1 MTGPAAVRE
10 HAAVGAPAAG
20 GTAVDE
26 PRWAR
31 FLSFWALGTAAAEL
45 ALLLVFAVVLLPL
58 ENPLADEFL
67 ELAWALERPGFVRLV
82 VALDVVVW
90 IGLAGLLLGLGVY
103 FVRRA
108 QVRGTCCSAP
118 ITTSVGVV
126 GALARVEGV
135 LGTAQAYAGAAAAE
149 QARTLDSFL
158 DRAAFT
164 TTAFN
169 AGTVFWALGF
179 LLAGWIGLTVAPFPR
194 WLAGAFALLGA
205 LALLDLLVYV
215 ATDEFVLDVVKFP
228 LLLLV
233 LVASAW
239 GFRRLA
245 RRA

>member
-1 MTGPAAVRE
+1 M
-10 HAAVGAPAAG
+10 
-20 GTAVDE
+20 
-26 PRWAR
+26 
-31 FLSFWALGTAAAEL
+31 
-45 ALLLVFAVVLLPL
+45 
-58 ENPLADEFL
+58 
-67 ELAWALERPGFVRLV
+67 
-82 VALDVVVW
+82 
-90 IGLAGLLLGLGVY
+90 
-103 FVRRA
+103 
-108 QVRGTCCSAP
+108 
-118 ITTSVGVV
+118 
-126 GALARVEGV
+126 

-233 LVASAW
+233 LVARRGASAASRA
-239 GFRRLA
+239 GRDRDPEAPPRPELRGRACVALPPQLEVRR
-245 RRA
+245 